1 MLKPLKV
8 KHPARAEHTAP
19 VSWTLTSLAHPL
31 LPLLNQLHIPTILII
46 SPLPCPSRWTLWCHH
61 GHSLKT
67 PSSRICHQEPP
78 RCLLQLLP
86 SSLHPP
92 LPLSITAGGNSRPS
106 RPALHLPG
114 HLASSC
120 SLCVLEESP
129 ETSYGLQ
136 SQVSACQLFLKSHQC
151 PLCAHAVLF
160 LSFPQMTPLHGC
172 SPPDWETQPSSCC
185 AQAVPCLK

>member
-92 LPLSITAGGNSRPS
+92 PACLSLSQLAATPDLPDLLCTSQATLPAAAPCMFWKSLRRLPVASRVKS
-106 RPALHLPG
+106 QLV
-114 HLASSC
+114 SC
-120 SLCVLEESP
+120 
-129 ETSYGLQ
+129 
-136 SQVSACQLFLKSHQC
+136 F
-151 PLCAHAVLF
+151 
-160 LSFPQMTPLHGC
+160 
-172 SPPDWETQPSSCC
+172 
-185 AQAVPCLK
+185 